1 MKVMKKSIQKN
12 ENSAIKVVVVW
23 KMTPCGLVYICAI
36 ASEEL
41 DASTFKVIPTLS
53 GPP

>member
-12 ENSAIKVVVVW
+12 EDSARKVVVVW
-23 KMTPCGLVYICAI
+23 KMTPYGIVYICAI

-41 DASTFKVIPTLS
+41 GASTFKVIPTLS
-53 GPP
+53 GSP

>member
-12 ENSAIKVVVVW
+12 ENSARKVVPL
-23 KMTPCGLVYICAI
+23 KITPYELVYICAI

-41 DASTFKVIPTLS
+41 DASTFKVVPTPS
-53 GPP
+53 RPP